1 MAVEFLRDHELIQ
14 LLPDGGFIGLVCL
27 DYAVNA
33 PENIFLK
40 QILDNHVNLI
50 RLVKM
55 LDNNW
60 RF

>member
-27 DYAVNA
+27 DYAVDA
-33 PENIFLK
+33 SENIFLK
-40 QILDNHVNLI
+40 QILDNPFNLI

-55 LDNNW
+55 LYSNL